1 MEHVIWVNMSA
12 MGVGALE
19 EVRGKKEGFAPENRW
34 ELEKT
39 RPGIR
44 GDVPTERPR
53 FKPNFHSLT
62 LLSLTLFLVLY
73 RWNLNWSVS
82 LSRTRSWS

>member
-1 MEHVIWVNMSA
+1 MNMSA
-12 MGVGALE
+12 TRVGALE
-19 EVRGKKEGFAPENRW
+19 ETRSEKEGFAPEDRW

-44 GDVPTERPR
+44 GDVPMERPR

-62 LLSLTLFLVLY
+62 LLFLTLFLVLY